1 MQTACRPVVRV
12 EEVEAAAEAA
22 EAAEAMKAV
31 AVAVATAMASK
42 AVEGEVGLPV
52 AVAAGRWSGASARA
66 RWRVSWY
73 RNLREKV
80 GRSVGR

>member
-1 MQTACRPVVRV
+1 M

-31 AVAVATAMASK
+31 AVAVAKAMASK

-66 RWRVSWY
+66 RWRVS
-73 RNLREKV
+73 RAQRLR
-80 GRSVGR
+80 